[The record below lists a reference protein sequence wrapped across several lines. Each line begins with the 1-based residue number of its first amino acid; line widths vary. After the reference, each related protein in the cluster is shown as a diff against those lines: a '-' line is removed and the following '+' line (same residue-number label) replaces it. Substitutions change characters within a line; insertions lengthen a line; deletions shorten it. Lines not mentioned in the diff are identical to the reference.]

1 VERKRLLY
9 LVSSDPLVSP
19 FDVNMA
25 YDAGF
30 DAVIPY
36 ASIDASMVPGLVQDI
51 MFSRGAK
58 GARFSSLFFSSSR
71 VAVAET
77 MLKAARGSLFPPF
90 LLGLMVDPKGG
101 YTTAAALWARV
112 AALGRARGV
121 GQPGRL
127 KVVVAAGTG
136 AVGRAAAAIAGRDGA
151 AVTLTSRNLASA
163 AEAAEEIAALFG
175 VTVVP
180 RAAPGEK
187 ELSVLAAGADVVLA
201 TGAAGVQLL
210 SRAAIATLKGPKVI
224 ADVNAVPPH
233 GLEAVRPQDSG
244 TEVAPGV
251 FALGAMAIGDLKF
264 KIESALLK
272 DLLTAETPPVID
284 LESARRRALD
294 LLEMKST

>member
-1 VERKRLLY
+1 
-9 LVSSDPLVSP
+9 
-19 FDVNMA
+19 MA
-25 YDAGF
+25 A
-30 DAVIPY
+30 
-36 ASIDASMVPGLVQDI
+36 
-51 MFSRGAK
+51 
-58 GARFSSLFFSSSR
+58 SR
-71 VAVAET
+71 VT
-77 MLKAARGSLFPPF
+77 IC
-90 LLGLMVDPKGG
+90 
-101 YTTAAALWARV
+101 
-112 AALGRARGV
+112 RAI
-121 GQPGRL
+121 
-127 KVVVAAGTG
+127 VVAAGTG
-136 AVGRAAAAIAGRDGA
+136 TVGRAAAAIAGRDGA